1 MATGEDFEKGEPW
14 PDFDGAIIHARESVR
29 QDGRLSWIRC
39 DEKFVLSPPKGIGVP
54 PRGGNGG
61 FYLHRTGSPR
71 FIATFQQSSNKRPHL
86 IYPRSLISG

>member
-14 PDFDGAIIHARESVR
+14 PDLDGAIIHARESVR

-54 PRGGNGG
+54 PRGGTVASIYIGPDRRVSLRH
-61 FYLHRTGSPR
+61 FSSHRTSAH
-71 FIATFQQSSNKRPHL
+71 I
-86 IYPRSLISG
+86 